1 MAGRDDV
8 FAKSLGSG
16 RAALGAGPAPRIVD
30 FSQALAQDAAAY
42 DVSELTDFLK
52 EYAADVKKKKDFDD
66 VETGYNDF
74 YEASTERAFDFN
86 PATDDPADYQRWSQE
101 QIAMAASNMSPDAAM
116 AFRQRSNNEARERWT
131 GLLSIQ
137 DQYLTKKGFDGFQ
150 RDLNTVSRNLFDLVH
165 AGGPDQYDED
175 DESLHVSDDGYITT
189 REDAFYPQVIAAL
202 KEDVQTLYND
212 AERRGYLEGT
222 KVFDIAQAVDDKI
235 NATVTSASLYRYL
248 DDDTHTRQ
256 SLRDFND
263 ALASQ
268 DLSAYPEFKA
278 LADALPP
285 EVRENVLKGASE
297 FATFQIESIGV
308 QANIART
315 QLATDIVMTQD
326 AIDLAIQRKDY
337 TKADALNDKI
347 VDKLT
352 AFVERF
358 PEGSVAELWSKH
370 FGFNADGKIDKNKF
384 AEQTI
389 LSIVR
394 TINTLSETLP
404 EEDKASIQGELNAI
418 GGYKNLSPLEKAELY
433 RIVQSRLSTTSRG
446 RQIASADV
454 AATWGSSNV
463 QKDIDSLISRIGPD
477 SSEAQEIVR
486 QNQDLI
492 AKAREGKWTPSVKE
506 ARLKEIRTRLATLYQ
521 RIKTDERQAIEDAN
535 KRSRDLAAPIAAE
548 SIQAELDRTINDHRD
563 LIAKNPDLLAIV
575 DRIDALAQEE
585 KDPDN
590 LINPRDMNR
599 LNSIYLRSL
608 RNAINQKQQGAAAE
622 SRQAADR
629 FMVGQVETEIAA
641 LVSNNPSII
650 EHPQAK
656 SVLAGRTEMRKTAAT
671 ENWPPAKIVASL
683 NKYKAQL
690 KEIESATKKKTAD
703 LETARKA
710 LQGVA
715 PQNEATNKAIDT
727 YLGLDAKGVLGL
739 LNELAAGQVS
749 DDTKAKLPLLQDFMA
764 KGHMSYLLKNFFK
777 SSLASLNEPAT
788 GQDPMKMGAAFRGL
802 VKSIRELTTTAGG
815 NASEKNF
822 VRHLDNDEKSRY
834 YAIKSAIDNGVEDET
849 IASRAWSIYSR
860 APTTKP
866 NPDIYNAAVELVHD
880 KMDPTSYGSLFWDT
894 SIPEE
899 HPLWEMSTEI
909 AKRLSKQYPGWN
921 ADQIAQSVAEEHH
934 RNGWRISLTGVPE
947 GPEIRKR
954 HLLEFKPRYARQ
966 SVERYYPQ
974 EAEAINKLLEE
985 RMPRI
990 KELLDPKI
998 LGEMKIQG
1006 DAETNALAVAMTNR
1020 TGAGMIF
1027 AVGKGYQL
1035 AWGKNLFLQAE
1046 RPAFSTQSPTRF
1058 AVKYW
1063 NGQHMVNALDETG
1076 ETIYFNAGLAAKRI
1090 KDKTIED
1097 YKVLNAGIR
1106 AAQQDAANMGRRISH
1121 PSNPA
1126 YSIRPDS
1133 DTAFGD

>member
-30 FSQALAQDAAAY
+30 FGPALAQDAAAY
-42 DVSELTDFLK
+42 DVSELTNFLN

-66 VETGYNDF
+66 VETGYDNF
-74 YEASTERAFDFN
+74 YETSTKRALEFN
-86 PATDDPADYQRWSQE
+86 PATDNPADYQRWSQA
-101 QIAMAASNMSPDAAM
+101 QIEMAASNMSPDAAM
-116 AFRQRSNNEARERWT
+116 AFRQRSKNEARERWT
-131 GLLSIQ
+131 GLLSLQ

-165 AGGPDQYDED
+165 AGEPDQYFENTDPV
-175 DESLHVSDDGYITT
+175 VSAEGYITT
-189 REDAFYPQVIAAL
+189 PEDAFNSQAIAAL

-212 AERRGYLEGT
+212 AERKGYLEGT
-222 KVFDIAQAVDDKI
+222 TVFDIAQAVDDKI

-256 SLRDFND
+256 SLREFKAD
-263 ALASQ
+263 LESQ

-278 LADALPP
+278 LADDLPP
-285 EVRENVLKGASE
+285 EVRENVLKGASA

-308 QANIART
+308 QSSIART
-315 QLATDIVMTQD
+315 QIATDIVMAQD
-326 AIDLAIQRKDY
+326 AINSAIQNKEY
-337 TKADALNDKI
+337 EKADALNAKI
-347 VDKLT
+347 VDRLT

-358 PEGSVAELWSKH
+358 PEGSVAELWSKVL
-370 FGFNADGKIDKNKF
+370 GFNVDGKIDKNKF

-404 EEDKASIQGELNAI
+404 EEDKASIQGELNSI
-418 GGYKNLSPLEKAELY
+418 GRYKNLSPLEKAELY
-433 RIVQSRLSTTSRG
+433 RIVQGRLSGTSRA
-446 RQIASADV
+446 RQTASADV
-454 AATWGSSNV
+454 AAKYNSSNV
-463 QKDIDSLISRIGPD
+463 QKDIKSIRNRIDPENL
-477 SSEAQEIVR
+477 EAQEIAR
-486 QNQDLI
+486 QYKDFI
-492 AKAREGKWTPSVKE
+492 VEAHEGSWTPSVRE
-506 ARLKEIRTRLATLYQ
+506 ARLKEFRSRFATLYQ
-521 RIKTDERQAIEDAN
+521 RIKTDEGTAREDAN
-535 KRSRDLAAPIAAE
+535 RQSRDAADPIVAE
-548 SIQAELDRTINDHRD
+548 GIQAELDRTVNDHSEF
-563 LIAKNPDLLAIV
+563 IKKNPDLLAIV
-575 DRIDALAQEE
+575 DRIDALAREE

-590 LINPRDMNR
+590 LINRRDMNS
-599 LNSIYLRSL
+599 LKSLYLRNL
-608 RNAINQKQQGAAAE
+608 QNAITQKQQGAAAE
-622 SRQAADR
+622 SKQAADR
-629 FMVGQVETEIAA
+629 FAVGQVETEIGAF
-641 LVSNNPSII
+641 VSRNPNLT
-650 EHPQAK
+650 EYPQAI
-656 SVLAGRTEMRKTAAT
+656 SVFTGIAQMRKTAAT
-671 ENWPPAKIVASL
+671 ENWPAAKIVASL

-715 PQNEATNKAIDT
+715 PQTEATNKAIDT
-727 YLGLDAKGVLGL
+727 YLGLDAKDVFGL
-739 LNELAAGQVS
+739 LSELATGQVS

-802 VKSIRELTTTAGG
+802 VKSIRELTVTAGG
-815 NASEKNF
+815 KASEQNF

-834 YAIKSAIDNGVEDET
+834 YAIKSAIDNGVDDET

-860 APTTKP
+860 ATTTKP
-866 NPDIYNAAVELVHD
+866 NPDIYNDAVKLVHD
-880 KMDPTSYGSLFWDT
+880 KMDPTSYGSIAFDT
-894 SIPEE
+894 PFSEE
-899 HPLWEMSTEI
+899 HPLWEMSTSI
-909 AKRLSKQYPGWN
+909 AIRLSKQYPGWN
-921 ADQIAQSVAEEHH
+921 AEQIAQSVAEEHH

-947 GPEIRKR
+947 GPEIRKN
-954 HLLEFKPRYARQ
+954 LLEFKPRYARQ

-990 KELLDPKI
+990 KKLLDSKI
-998 LGEMKIQG
+998 LSEMKIQG

-1020 TGAGMIF
+1020 TGPGMIF
-1027 AVGKGYQL
+1027 AIGKGYQL

-1046 RPAFSTQSPTRF
+1046 RPAYSTQPPTRF

-1063 NGQHMVNALDETG
+1063 NGQHMVNALDKDG

-1106 AAQQDAANMGRRISH
+1106 AAQQDA
-1121 PSNPA
+1121 SNFN
-1126 YSIRPDS
+1126 RPDL
-1133 DTAFGD
+1133 DAAFGD